1 MLDMLIDA
9 IEELDED
16 NISRILKRCIASQ
29 IDPKEIWK
37 ALNKGLERVGL
48 RYETGEYSIADLMVV
63 GIIFEDV
70 LQYTNMCSI
79 YDEIA
84 EEETERMI
92 LLGTVEGDIHD
103 IGKSIFKGAM
113 QAGGFLVKDLGVDV
127 KAEDFVE
134 AAKKYHCDMIGL
146 SAVLTDCIP
155 SVKEVVDAFVD
166 AGIRDSVKIIIGGCV
181 ANKTVCD
188 FTGADAYTKSAI
200 KGVEIC
206 KEWLK
211 NEQRG

>member
-1 MLDMLIDA
+1 MLEMLTNA

-16 NISRILKRCIASQ
+16 RVIKIVKRCMAAK
-29 IDPKEIWK
+29 IDPKEIWMT
-37 ALNKGLERVGL
+37 LNKGLERVGN

-70 LQYTNMCSI
+70 LEYTNVCNI
-79 YDEIA
+79 YDDIKDEVSGKS
-84 EEETERMI
+84 I

-113 QAGGFLVKDLGVDV
+113 QAGGFFVHDLGVDV

-134 AAKKYHCDMIGL
+134 ASKKYHCDIIGL
-146 SAVLTDCIP
+146 SAVLTDCIV
-155 SVKEVVDAFVD
+155 SIKEVVEAFAA
-166 AGIRDSVKIIIGGCV
+166 AGMRDQVKIIIGGCV
-181 ANKTVCD
+181 ATKTVCD
-188 FTGADAYTKSAI
+188 FVKADAYTKSAI

-206 KEWLK
+206 QRWLQ
-211 NEQRG
+211 NEQN